1 MIGEANVCPIKNWL
15 YLDKATV
22 AARAMPA
29 SPNNVCGVLVLTTV
43 RLQHGIK
50 PDIIMKTH

>member
-1 MIGEANVCPIKNWL
+1 MIGEANVHPIKNGL

-22 AARAMPA
+22 ATRAMPA

-50 PDIIMKTH
+50 TDIIMKTH